1 MTLRDFID
9 DITDDE
15 LIYLKLCE
23 YFANA
28 YPFRRCRVNKLSK
41 LLDCKVHSIG
51 SMKYGDQIAI
61 VVQIECEDLND
72 CKNFLNGVNYV

>member
-9 DITDDE
+9 DITDDVF
-15 LIYLKLCE
+15 IYLEFCK
-23 YFANA
+23 YFASDF
-28 YPFRRCRVNKLSK
+28 PFRKCRVNKLSK

-51 SMKYGDQIAI
+51 SRKFGDQIAI

-72 CKNFLNGVNYV
+72 CKNFLNEVNYV